1 MIILGPYSLQDRLAQ
16 LTMIWSPSIISS
28 CSSQTTKSPQTVS
41 HCTSITA
48 IEKVSDYLHCF
59 SDPCLIHY
67 CAKGRECMVNA
78 KGLPECVCQRDCPY
92 RKKPICGTDGM
103 VYENH
108 CELHRAACIL
118 NRPIAFQK
126 IEKCSTIS
134 KKKYNKPKV
143 EYRPT
148 THRTITTEEYLEIQQ
163 ETVQSTIPTQLPTEN
178 AAVESY
184 PPRTTVAS
192 ETINLRPGDVL
203 RLYDDSQN
211 DIHDAD
217 DAIYKQKG
225 YCSSQEYEI
234 MKDNLLLYSHTRL
247 MVQENNHSKDF
258 LVSIMFSHYDQNNN
272 GHLEEEELNKISLI
286 EHLEDLS
293 NGCAL
298 SDMLVFD
305 DSNNDRTLNIN
316 EFYQAFN
323 KLYSKPFHIYLQE
336 TES

>member
-1 MIILGPYSLQDRLAQ
+1 MQSHRSIQDHLVQ
-16 LTMIWSPSIISS
+16 PMMTWSRAIISS
-28 CSSQTTKSPQTVS
+28 CTSQTIKSQQTVS
-41 HCTSITA
+41 FYTSLP
-48 IEKVSDYLHCF
+48 ENVFDYLPFF

-134 KKKYNKPKV
+134 KKKYNKPV
-143 EYRPT
+143 AENRPT
-148 THRTITTEEYLEIQQ
+148 THRAIPTEQYLQP
-163 ETVQSTIPTQLPTEN
+163 ETVQSTIVAQFSTEP

-184 PPRTTVAS
+184 PQQTTVAS
-192 ETINLRPGDVL
+192 GTINLRPGDVL

-211 DIHDAD
+211 DIHDSD

-323 KLYSKPFHIYLQE
+323 KLYSKQ
-336 TES
+336 

>member
-1 MIILGPYSLQDRLAQ
+1 
-16 LTMIWSPSIISS
+16 
-28 CSSQTTKSPQTVS
+28 
-41 HCTSITA
+41 
-48 IEKVSDYLHCF
+48 
-59 SDPCLIHY
+59 
-67 CAKGRECMVNA
+67 MVNA

-134 KKKYNKPKV
+134 KKKYKKPV
-143 EYRPT
+143 AEYEPT
-148 THRTITTEEYLEIQQ
+148 THRSITEEHQNSEIQK
-163 ETVQSTIPTQLPTEN
+163 ESVQSTIIAGQFSTEH
-178 AAVESY
+178 AALELY
-184 PPRTTVAS
+184 PQQTTVAS
-192 ETINLRPGDVL
+192 GSMNLRPGDVL

-211 DIHDAD
+211 DIQNGD

-323 KLYSKPFHIYLQE
+323 KLYSKR
-336 TES
+336 

>member
-1 MIILGPYSLQDRLAQ
+1 MVTSSMIMLSHPRLQDLLAQ
-16 LTMIWSPSIISS
+16 PTMIWYRAIIYS
-28 CSSQTTKSPQTVS
+28 CTSQTTKSQQTVRFRNNSTAKLFNPPPIS
-41 HCTSITA
+41 HT
-48 IEKVSDYLHCF
+48 
-59 SDPCLIHY
+59 DPCLIHY

-134 KKKYNKPKV
+134 KKKYNKPGV

-148 THRTITTEEYLEIQQ
+148 THRTVVTTEPYLEIQQ
-163 ETVQSTIPTQLPTEN
+163 ETVQSTISTQLPTEI

-184 PPRTTVAS
+184 LKQTTVAGG
-192 ETINLRPGDVL
+192 TINLRPGDVL

-211 DIHDAD
+211 DIHDGD

-323 KLYSKPFHIYLQE
+323 KLYS
-336 TES
+336 T